1 MPKRLKKDARPK
13 DVNQLAHHIVRLS
26 TEGDDT
32 PAPKPP
38 KGLSAYMSALGKRGG
53 QGSGA
58 RRMTNLSDEQREAI
72 ALKAA
77 RARWAKAKQTKK
89 HWPAALMS
97 TVSKTI
103 ALLPTPAP
111 ASPSDSHCDR

>member
-1 MPKRLKKDARPK
+1 MPKRLKKSARPK

-26 TEGDDT
+26 TKGDDAELV
-32 PAPKPP
+32 APKPP

-53 QGSGA
+53 QVSGA

-77 RARWAKAKQTKK
+77 RARWAKAKQAKK
-89 HWPAALMS
+89 
-97 TVSKTI
+97 
-103 ALLPTPAP
+103 
-111 ASPSDSHCDR
+111 R

>member
-26 TEGDDT
+26 TEKDDAT
-32 PAPKPP
+32 PEANGPVPKPP

-53 QGSGA
+53 QVSGA
-58 RRMTNLSDEQREAI
+58 KRMTNLSDEQRQTI

-77 RARWAKAKQTKK
+77 RARWAKAKQAKK
-89 HWPAALMS
+89 
-97 TVSKTI
+97 
-103 ALLPTPAP
+103 
-111 ASPSDSHCDR
+111 R